1 MPCPRPRTFLCQTI
15 TILVVL
21 CFLGNLGVLMQKPGS
36 QVESSIL
43 RLAPFEFGS
52 TESHEVPLRFVEH
65 RGQPHVLYSGAR
77 PPEWISW
84 ATNALVRW
92 RIGTKTFVG
101 NASPIDDQAAL
112 QEILPE
118 YAQQFVMVSL
128 SRWFGPD
135 VGCIA
140 LTESMSEPSYY
151 DTVEALFDQAAR
163 HYDRMVQD
171 DPLNMHPRQ
180 VSSEVLSDLFPS
192 GSHVLE
198 LGCGTGLETIPL
210 AEAGVNVVA
219 VYISARMLEE
229 LDRKAR
235 TTSLGKLIV
244 TRKGAIS
251 QLSAIL
257 SDFGPGSFDGAFS
270 HFGAINCEPNL
281 AGLPETL
288 HRLIKADGRISLGIL
303 NRTSLAEILLFTARL
318 RPKRAFAR
326 FRSGPV
332 GLSQFGVPVSLYSA
346 QEVGRLFS
354 PFFAGEKPIGVSV
367 LLPPSYLGRR
377 LMRHP
382 GLLSLLESME
392 GSVARR
398 PLFRHLG
405 DYLLIQMIRRQ
416 HLTPVVRSGIHLG
429 SSPNGPGWGP
439 GLRGGLGVHV

>member
-1 MPCPRPRTFLCQTI
+1 MP
-15 TILVVL
+15 
-21 CFLGNLGVLMQKPGS
+21 KPGS
-36 QVESSIL
+36 PEGASIL
-43 RLAPFEFGS
+43 HLAPFDFGS
-52 TESHEVPLRFVEH
+52 NGPLEVPLRFVELDG
-65 RGQPHVLYSGAR
+65 RPHVLYSAAN

-84 ATNALVRW
+84 ATSALVRW
-92 RIGTKTFVG
+92 RIGDETFVG
-101 NASPIDDQAAL
+101 NGSPVDDPAIL
-112 QEILPE
+112 ENEIFPE
-118 YAQQFVMVSL
+118 YAQQFGAERL
-128 SRWFGPD
+128 SRWFGPP
-135 VGCIA
+135 VGCVA
-140 LTESMSEPSYY
+140 LLEFTNEASYY
-151 DTVEALFDQAAR
+151 DRVEALFDQAAR
-163 HYDRMVQD
+163 DYDGTVQG
-171 DPLNMHPRQ
+171 DPLNLHPRR
-180 VSSEVLSDLFPS
+180 VSSELLNDLFPS

-219 VYISARMLEE
+219 VDISAKMLAE

-235 TTSLGKLIV
+235 AISLGNLIL
-244 TRKGAIS
+244 TRKGTIS
-251 QLSAIL
+251 QLSAVL

-281 AGLPETL
+281 APLPETL
-288 HRLIKADGRISLGIL
+288 HRLIKPDGRISLGIL
-303 NRTSLAEILLFTARL
+303 NRTSLAEMLLFTARL

-332 GLSQFGVPVSLYSA
+332 GLSQFGVPVSLYGA

-382 GLLSLLESME
+382 GLLSLLESMD

-405 DYLLIQMIRRQ
+405 DYLLIQMVRR
-416 HLTPVVRSGIHLG
+416 
-429 SSPNGPGWGP
+429 
-439 GLRGGLGVHV
+439 